1 MTRPA
6 PVRAAVLRPMTAAD
20 IPAVLAL
27 EHDLF
32 GAEAWS
38 AQMLAGELRQQPA
51 SRHYL
56 IAEDGAGVAGYA
68 GLLAAGHQADV
79 LTLAVAAGRW
89 GRGIGS
95 ALLTALLA
103 EAGRRGCA
111 EVFLEVRHDNDRAQ
125 RLYLRYGF
133 AQVGIRRGYYQPSG
147 ADALVMR
154 LDLAA
159 SRATGPGAPEQADQ
173 PDRADRPDRAG
184 RHSGARWRGS
194 PRWRGGQQSSAA
206 GPGPAGEAGSAG
218 AAGTAAGPG
227 SSGAAGAAR

>member
-1 MTRPA
+1 MTPAA
-6 PVRAAVLRPMTAAD
+6 PVSAAMLRPMTAAD

-56 IAEDGAGVAGYA
+56 IAEDEAGVAGYA
-68 GLLAAGHQADV
+68 GLLAAARQADV

-159 SRATGPGAPEQADQ
+159 RAGGPGVPE
-173 PDRADRPDRAG
+173 RPGRPG

-194 PRWRGGQQSSAA
+194 PRWRGGQGSSAA
-206 GPGPAGEAGSAG
+206 GPGAAGGAAEGAGSAADPG
-218 AAGTAAGPG
+218 TAGT
-227 SSGAAGAAR
+227 AGAAR

>member
-1 MTRPA
+1 VTPAA
-6 PVRAAVLRPMTAAD
+6 PVSAAALRPMTAAD

-38 AQMLAGELRQQPA
+38 AQMLEGELRQQPA

-56 IAEDGAGVAGYA
+56 VAEDEAGVAGYA
-68 GLLAAGHQADV
+68 GLLAAARQADV

-125 RLYLRYGF
+125 RLYLRHGF

-159 SRATGPGAPEQADQ
+159 ARASGPAAPER
-173 PDRADRPDRAG
+173 PGRPD

-194 PRWRGGQQSSAA
+194 PRWRGGRGSSAA
-206 GPGPAGEAGSAG
+206 VPGAAGGAGAAGSAADPG
-218 AAGTAAGPG
+218 AAGTA
-227 SSGAAGAAR
+227 GAAR